1 MPKQAALPR
10 IGRKSQASQKYR
22 KEFQKIVYI
31 SARGDYNIPYAPH
44 HGKGNHAHTS
54 AYHS

>member
-44 HGKGNHAHTS
+44 HGKGNHAHTG